1 MSTTKVA
8 VLVERSSLG
17 SWADEVT
24 AARGAELI
32 AAFVAEPGAG
42 GERLPGGVRTYD
54 DGRSLIVESA
64 AHGAELLITDFAP
77 DDLAEWLPLA
87 AERKMCVVS
96 EATRVRSAE
105 ELLHLCRVFD
115 EHEARWI
122 LGQSPGARE
131 AIGDAIDGNT
141 TAGRICA
148 ATLSVWTE
156 AGADGW
162 RGDSHRAGGGTLL
175 IDGSGPL
182 SLLVAALGM
191 PERVQGER
199 CRFAPGKTAPR
210 HDTEDFAALTIRFE
224 GGRSAGVTVCR
235 GRPTSGWRLVLHGE
249 HADVVLALG
258 KGVRSPAE
266 RIWSATAKAL
276 RREVLRT
283 GLDHVAKRRA
293 VDPSERKHWQWALAL
308 VHAAELSTKTGQAE
322 SPAKMLELSGA

>member
-1 MSTTKVA
+1 MSSTKVA
-8 VLVERSSLG
+8 LLVERRSLAP
-17 SWADEVT
+17 WVDELT
-24 AARGAELI
+24 AGTSAELL
-32 AAFVAEPGAG
+32 AAYVAESG
-42 GERLPGGVRTYD
+42 GGNEPLPGDVRAYD

-64 AHGAELLITDFAP
+64 ARGAELLITDFAP

-96 EATRVRSAE
+96 PVTRVRSAA
-105 ELLHLCRVFD
+105 ELLDLCEVFD
-115 EHEARWI
+115 EHRSRWI
-122 LGQSPGARE
+122 LGPSPGARQ
-131 AIGDAIDGNT
+131 AVGDAIDGRT
-141 TAGRICA
+141 SAGPICA

-156 AGADGW
+156 ARPEGW

-175 IDGSGPL
+175 IDGAGPL
-182 SLLVAALGM
+182 SLLVAALGT

-199 CRFAPGKTAPR
+199 CHIAAGKTAPR

-249 HADVVLALG
+249 QADVALTYG

-283 GLDHVAKRRA
+283 GLDHVSKRLA
-293 VDPSERKHWQWALAL
+293 LDPAERKHWQWALAV
-308 VHAAELSTKTGQAE
+308 VHAAELSTKTGQSE
-322 SPAKMLELSGA
+322 SPAKMLELGGA